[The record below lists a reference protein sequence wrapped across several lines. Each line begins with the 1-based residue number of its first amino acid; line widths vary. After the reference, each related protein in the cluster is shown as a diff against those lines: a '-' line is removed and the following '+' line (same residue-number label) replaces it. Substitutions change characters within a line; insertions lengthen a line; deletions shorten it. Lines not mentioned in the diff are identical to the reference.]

1 MLKGNNKY
9 YLILLL
15 LFALMVWMEY
25 SQPQPIDWRRTYASA
40 DKIPF
45 GCNAFYRLLNEDIYK
60 GNVEQKNQ
68 TLYNSLETMPNEK
81 TSYIFIN
88 NTVSFSDLD
97 CKHLFDFVSRGN
109 NVLIAANNFGGLLAD
124 TFKIETAY
132 SFDFLGDTT
141 KKIEFNFCN
150 KHLRSN
156 KNFIYS
162 KGMDVYF
169 FKKFDTL
176 QSTVLAVTPDSNA
189 LFIKATM
196 GKGCFYFVSIPD
208 LYTNY
213 FVVNNI
219 NKEAAY
225 TTLNYLN
232 SSKIYWDEFYKTYNK
247 IQGSE
252 LQFIFA
258 NNSLYAAYSLALIA
272 LLIFMVFA
280 LKRRQKA
287 IPIVEPLQNTTLQFV
302 EVVGSVYY
310 NAKNHKIIAEEKINS
325 FYEFL
330 RAKFLIT
337 GRNFTTDDLTRISK
351 LSAISLDEIKKLFS
365 MINITIKQSSITEKE
380 LIELN
385 TLIENFYKQNKR

>member
-1 MLKGNNKY
+1 MNFEQFGISGKY
-9 YLILLL
+9 LSNIH
-15 LFALMVWMEY
+15 
-25 SQPQPIDWRRTYASA
+25 
-40 DKIPF
+40 
-45 GCNAFYRLLNEDIYK
+45 
-60 GNVEQKNQ
+60 
-68 TLYNSLETMPNEK
+68 TLYHFK
-81 TSYIFIN
+81 DN
-88 NTVSFSDLD
+88 NYGDEYQ
-97 CKHLFDFVSRGN
+97 KH
-109 NVLIAANNFGGLLAD
+109 
-124 TFKIETAY
+124 
-132 SFDFLGDTT
+132 
-141 KKIEFNFCN
+141 
-150 KHLRSN
+150 
-156 KNFIYS
+156 
-162 KGMDVYF
+162 M
-169 FKKFDTL
+169 
-176 QSTVLAVTPDSNA
+176 
-189 LFIKATM
+189 
-196 GKGCFYFVSIPD
+196 
-208 LYTNY
+208 
-213 FVVNNI
+213 
-219 NKEAAY
+219 
-225 TTLNYLN
+225 
-232 SSKIYWDEFYKTYNK
+232 DEFYKTYNK

-385 TLIENFYKQNKR
+385 TLIENFYKNILKK